1 MMSKSNSLLEKRKNS
16 DREITHGELK
26 KASQNTNAFKKNKLL
41 KLNKSH
47 EKSVGSCAPLQKQV
61 FISDYIQQALERCK
75 KRLIDIAEQSSM
87 VIALGDRNS
96 TIIWTV
102 ASGAMRRAAEKVNFI
117 QGGRWSESQV
127 GHNAL
132 ACAAKTGQSSCVFS
146 SEHSMQSVHDW
157 VCYAAPIY
165 DPFTH
170 NLIGTIDL
178 SSKWDKHTEL
188 GILAAERCAEIFQ
201 SSLSMQERYL
211 YIQSFGV
218 PRVLLNGQTVPLS
231 PRQIEI
237 LCILVL
243 HPKGINLEGLHQA
256 LYGDRNIS
264 MATLKAEMSRLKDQ
278 LGSVIESRPYRM
290 NCVVETDF
298 LNLEQTLEQGDLY
311 TAISYFQGTMLERSE
326 SPFLTTWRNCIET
339 RLSHAIFKSD
349 EIDILLKHVSRSTDA
364 VDAIDRL
371 KMIIPNQVQNFQTF

>member
-1 MMSKSNSLLEKRKNS
+1 MMYKSNSVFEKRRQC
-16 DREITHGELK
+16 DREITHDDEIK
-26 KASQNTNAFKKNKLL
+26 SSINRKDDSCKNKLSKSNKISE
-41 KLNKSH
+41 KLIGN
-47 EKSVGSCAPLQKQV
+47 CAPLQKQI

-75 KRLIDIAEQSSM
+75 KRLMHIAEQSSM
-87 VIALGDRNS
+87 VIAMGDRNS

-102 ASGAMRRAAEKVNFI
+102 ASGAMRSAAEKVNFI
-117 QGGRWSESQV
+117 QGGRWSESHA

-157 VCYAAPIY
+157 VCYAAPVY

-201 SSLSMQERYL
+201 SSLSMQDRHL

-218 PRVLLNGQTVPLS
+218 PRVLLNGQIVSLS

-264 MATLKAEMSRLKDQ
+264 MATLKSEMSRLKDH
-278 LGSVIESRPYRM
+278 LGSVIESRPYKI
-290 NCVVETDF
+290 NCAVETDF
-298 LNLEQTLEQGDLY
+298 LNLEQTLEEGDLN

-339 RLSHAIFKSD
+339 RLSHAIFQSEEVD
-349 EIDILLKHVSRSTDA
+349 VLLKHVSRSTDA
-364 VDAIDRL
+364 IDAIDRL
-371 KMIIPNQVQNFQTF
+371 KMIVPNQVRYF